1 MHKAPDG
8 TAYTL
13 IGPAEVPV
21 VVMIHGLGLNRDCW
35 QWTTP
40 ALNDHYRVLCYDL
53 YGHGQSAPPPET
65 PSLSLF
71 SNQLATLLDHCGIE
85 TATLAG
91 FSLGGM
97 IVRRFAQDH
106 AHRTTG
112 LVILHSPH
120 KRSADAQDAILKRVE
135 QARHEGPQS
144 TVEAAL
150 DRWFTA
156 DFRLANPDMMDIV
169 RGWVTANDIGIY
181 HTIYRV
187 LADGIDEIIAPSP
200 PIICPTLVITGDED
214 YGNGPEMTHAIAAE
228 IGGAQSVILKGLRH
242 MALAEDP
249 SAVNTPLLAF
259 LDALDAKA

>member
-8 TAYTL
+8 TAFTL
-13 IGPAEVPV
+13 IGPTDVPV

-40 ALNDHYRVLCYDL
+40 ALSDHYRVLCYDL

-71 SNQLATLLDHCGIE
+71 SNQLAALLDHCGIE
-85 TATLAG
+85 TASLAG

-97 IVRRFAQDH
+97 ILRRFAQDH

-112 LVILHSPH
+112 LVILNSPH
-120 KRSADAQDAILKRVE
+120 KRSTDAQDAILKRVE
-135 QARHEGPQS
+135 QARLEGPQS

-150 DRWFTA
+150 DRWFTT
-156 DFRLANPDMMDIV
+156 DFRQANPDMMDTV
-169 RGWVTANDIGIY
+169 RGWVTANDIDIY
-181 HTIYRV
+181 HTIYCV

-200 PIICPTLVITGDED
+200 PISCPTLVITGDED
-214 YGNGPEMTHAIAAE
+214 YGNGPEMTRAIAAE
-228 IGGAQSVILKGLRH
+228 IAGAQSVILKGLRH

-249 SAVNTPLLAF
+249 DAVNTPLLAF
-259 LDALDAKA
+259 LDALGVKA